1 MSIVYHQ
8 YGHLNQRATS
18 TSSTAMPAI
27 RTAAISSPVMTPE
40 SKHFM
45 AGLLLAAVLI
55 AGIAVEL
62 VLVARWFK
70 WPY

>member
-1 MSIVYHQ
+1 
-8 YGHLNQRATS
+8 
-18 TSSTAMPAI
+18 
-27 RTAAISSPVMTPE
+27 MTPE

-45 AGLLLAAVLI
+45 TGLLMAAVLI

-70 WPY
+70 WPL

>member
-1 MSIVYHQ
+1 MIAD
-8 YGHLNQRATS
+8 LLATERELLDGLF
-18 TSSTAMPAI
+18 ADD
-27 RTAAISSPVMTPE
+27 E
-40 SKHFM
+40 LWL
-45 AGLLLAAVLI
+45 GLLLAAILS

>member
-1 MSIVYHQ
+1 M
-8 YGHLNQRATS
+8 
-18 TSSTAMPAI
+18 TAED
-27 RTAAISSPVMTPE
+27 R
-40 SKHFM
+40 HFM
-45 AGLLLAAVLI
+45 IGLVLAGLLA

>member
-1 MSIVYHQ
+1 
-8 YGHLNQRATS
+8 
-18 TSSTAMPAI
+18 
-27 RTAAISSPVMTPE
+27 MT
-40 SKHFM
+40 
-45 AGLLLAAVLI
+45 GLLMAALLI

>member
-1 MSIVYHQ
+1 
-8 YGHLNQRATS
+8 
-18 TSSTAMPAI
+18 
-27 RTAAISSPVMTPE
+27 
-40 SKHFM
+40 M

>member
-1 MSIVYHQ
+1 
-8 YGHLNQRATS
+8 
-18 TSSTAMPAI
+18 
-27 RTAAISSPVMTPE
+27 MTPE

-45 AGLLLAAVLI
+45 AGLLMAGLLS

>member
-1 MSIVYHQ
+1 
-8 YGHLNQRATS
+8 
-18 TSSTAMPAI
+18 
-27 RTAAISSPVMTPE
+27 MTPY

-45 AGLLLAAVLI
+45 AGMLMAAVLI
-55 AGIAVEL
+55 AGIAVDL

>member
-1 MSIVYHQ
+1 MYCI
-8 YGHLNQRATS
+8 
-18 TSSTAMPAI
+18 
-27 RTAAISSPVMTPE
+27 AAITRKYKHMTPE

-45 AGLLLAAVLI
+45 AGLLMAAVLA

>member
-1 MSIVYHQ
+1 MAGVNKRRHNI
-8 YGHLNQRATS
+8 YGK
-18 TSSTAMPAI
+18 
-27 RTAAISSPVMTPE
+27 ISHHMTPE

-45 AGLLLAAVLI
+45 TGLLMAAVLI

>member
-1 MSIVYHQ
+1 
-8 YGHLNQRATS
+8 
-18 TSSTAMPAI
+18 
-27 RTAAISSPVMTPE
+27 MTPE

-45 AGLLLAAVLI
+45 AGLLMAAVLI